1 MKSKFYV
8 VLIFILSLYDIQ
20 AKANENNYLKGFYIT
35 AGVGKSLSNT
45 KFEEKSALK
54 EENKYDLANFSPNM
68 IQSAKHL
75 LNLGV
80 GYEVNKFFAVE
91 LNYKHGLLMDYSAE
105 LIKYEDYFI
114 SKNNENYSNKSDNYI
129 MYLVGKLPLPTEY
142 ITPFVKVGL
151 GYSQHK
157 SRQSLTSVK
166 LYDEDED
173 QVEELRRAA
182 FDYDYGVQTMKNK
195 IDGISYHMQVGT
207 DINLNQHNVF
217 SIFWGADYMSS
228 KIKTNAVGKWLVEDA
243 VISKDEVVSYSGKGK
258 KQNVFDNFIG
268 VNYIYKF

>member
-1 MKSKFYV
+1 MKSKFYIL
-8 VLIFILSLYDIQ
+8 LIAILSLYITQ

-35 AGVGKSLSNT
+35 AGVSESLNNT
-45 KFEEKSALK
+45 KFKEKSGLK
-54 EENKYDLANFSPNM
+54 KEDKDNGYDFTKSSPNR

-91 LNYKHGLLMDYSAE
+91 LNYKQGLVRDYSAE
-105 LIKYEDYFI
+105 LT
-114 SKNNENYSNKSDNYI
+114 KNENKFSDRNYSNKSDNYI

-142 ITPFVKVGL
+142 ITPFVKAGL
-151 GYSQHK
+151 GYSQYK
-157 SRQSLTSVK
+157 SRQFTSLGDGAAGT
-166 LYDEDED
+166 
-173 QVEELRRAA
+173 RADGG
-182 FDYDYGVQTMKNK
+182 DYSVQTMKNK
-195 IDGISYHMQVGT
+195 MDGISYHMQVGT

-228 KIKTNAVGKWLVEDA
+228 KIKTNMIDNTVVKDGVINED
-243 VISKDEVVSYSGKGK
+243 KPVSYSGKGK